1 MNEVLALL
9 WEKRAFFGGLLW
21 EHLQISLTAV
31 LLAVVIGLI
40 MGVAIREYRGGA
52 KMVLGAVNFI
62 YTIPSI
68 SLLGFLIPFS
78 GIGNATAIIA
88 LTVYGLLPMV
98 RNTYTGITTIDPL
111 IIEAA
116 TGMGSTRW
124 QVLYKI
130 KLPLALP
137 VIMSGLRN
145 MATMTIALA
154 GIDPFIG
161 AGGLGVAIYRG
172 ITTNNSAMTMA
183 GSLLIALLALAVDGL
198 LGKAEKALNRQQK
211 ATPAKRRAVT
221 IMIIALLLAAIGG
234 AALSQIKPQDTVR
247 LATKPMTEQYIIG
260 AMLKE
265 VIEDNTDLRV
275 ELIQGV
281 GGGTSNIMPGMESG
295 EFDMYPEYT
304 ATGWNMV
311 LGHEGVYQETQYDQL
326 KQEYAQT
333 YGMQWTTIFGF
344 NDSYGLA
351 VRREV
356 AERYDLRTYSD
367 LRSVAGQ
374 LTFGGEYDFFER
386 PDGYDGLCALYGL
399 DFRKTMDLDIGLK
412 YQAINEGKVD
422 VMDIFTTDGQLA
434 AADVVVLEDD
444 RQYFSSAMAAL
455 VVRDEVLDRYP
466 QLEDALAKLE
476 NVLDDEQMA
485 QLNYQVESG
494 GQEAEQAAHDFL
506 LHKQLIEE
514 E

>member
-1 MNEVLALL
+1 MFALL
-9 WEKRAFFGGLLW
+9 WEKRDFFGGLLL

-31 LLAVVIGLI
+31 LLAVVIGLVLGI
-40 MGVAIREYRGGA
+40 AISEYQGSA

-78 GIGNATAIIA
+78 GIGNPTAIIA

-124 QVLYKI
+124 QILYKI

-154 GIDPFIG
+154 GIASFIG

-172 ITTNNSAMTMA
+172 ITTNNSAMTMG
-183 GSLLIALLALAVDGL
+183 GSLLIALLALLVDAL
-198 LGKAEKALNRQQK
+198 LGKVEKMIKGQK
-211 ATPAKRRAVT
+211 RVAPAKRRVIYAIAAGLLIVAVGGSVLAQLRPQET
-221 IMIIALLLAAIGG
+221 I
-234 AALSQIKPQDTVR
+234 R

-265 VIEDNTDLRV
+265 VIEDRTDLQV
-275 ELIQGV
+275 ELVQGV
-281 GGGTSNIMPGMESG
+281 GGGTSNIMPGMQSG

-311 LGHEGVYQETQYDQL
+311 LGHEGVYQENQYAQL
-326 KQEYAQT
+326 KQEYAEQFD
-333 YGMQWTTIFGF
+333 MQWTTIFGF

-351 VRREV
+351 VRREI
-356 AERYDLRTYSD
+356 AEQYQLRTYSD
-367 LRSVAGQ
+367 LRAVASQ

-386 PDGYDGLCALYGL
+386 PDGYEGLCARYGL

-412 YQAINEGKVD
+412 YQAMSEGKVD

-434 AADVVVLEDD
+434 SADVVVLEDD

-455 VVRDEVLDRYP
+455 VVRQDVLDRYP
-466 QLEDALAKLE
+466 QLAEALALLE
-476 NVLDDEQMA
+476 GVLDDTQMA
-485 QLNYQVESG
+485 KMNDQVESG
-494 GQEAEQAAHDFL
+494 GQEAEQVAHDFL
-506 LHKQLIEE
+506 VQINLAEVN
-514 E
+514 